1 MSLRTRPVRRD
12 DIPAIV
18 AFTRNTFVWGDYV
31 PDVIADWIEEDDA
44 VTYVAVDPD
53 DVPVGVA
60 RGQLLSP
67 AEVWYG
73 AARVRSDRRGEG
85 IAGDLARA
93 LLDWS
98 RRRGARV
105 GRLLVEDWN
114 EASHRQVAKSGMRPV
129 AHVDR
134 CTRTVGDAS
143 PAPGGN
149 GGRRLPARLRP
160 RPARAAEAE
169 PAYASWSVGELG
181 RALRGLFAVGWS
193 FRRLT
198 VEDLVAAARAGAFWE
213 IGAGWAVASR
223 AELATEVG
231 WLETREEDADAMILA
246 LLDLAATG
254 GSEELVLWLP
264 ALPWLVRAARRRG
277 FERHPMT
284 VYAIDLDPA

>member
-143 PAPGGN
+143 PTPISHTGRGAGRGRGHLGG
-149 GGRRLPARLRP
+149 GGDTGARLRRSSSHPLGVRRCGP
-160 RPARAAEAE
+160 RP
-169 PAYASWSVGELG
+169 WSRWSG
-181 RALRGLFAVGWS
+181 RR
-193 FRRLT
+193 
-198 VEDLVAAARAGAFWE
+198 
-213 IGAGWAVASR
+213 
-223 AELATEVG
+223 
-231 WLETREEDADAMILA
+231 
-246 LLDLAATG
+246 
-254 GSEELVLWLP
+254 
-264 ALPWLVRAARRRG
+264 
-277 FERHPMT
+277 
-284 VYAIDLDPA
+284 